1 MGRDLPRLDGRADGR
16 VDLGGERVFLARS
29 RLMESWVI
37 ADGTLKIAIL
47 GTVF

>member
-1 MGRDLPRLDGRADGR
+1 VASG
-16 VDLGGERVFLARS
+16 VFFARS

-37 ADGTLKIAIL
+37 ADGTLKIAVL